1 MTTINEALASI
12 KVGDWYGDGQCYAL
26 TGQYVWLLTGKDIS
40 YSNKHPMLG
49 LKGAGSHAVYIAED
63 WDWASVGF
71 EVIIEPTDVTN
82 IKVGDIVNIAGFCGF
97 PWYALSEYGHTAVIS
112 RIVGDTIFTY
122 NQNYATDGNGGA
134 VVELSMARPTFLDGI
149 HSIVRPPQEGTSTN
163 VDTNTN
169 LIAET
174 PKIGANSSNNTDK
187 SKELEKLFTD
197 FKSKMTEFFKSLQG
211 YLQGNN
217 MTNYTNTYLTI
228 EKMMNLYNAKIS
240 TGKIEELNKA
250 LDEILIKIKEENKVK
265 SSVSSE
271 VNIKESNKS
280 NIVIEENEDESTE
293 ELRAKLITKLCK
305 KYCPTSNPYGVA
317 GLIGNFSAES
327 SITAERFES
336 DYLCT
341 LKPKEITT
349 DPTVEFAFDSWSSF
363 SSLYAVPLN
372 ESVYLVDGK
381 HYMGLGLGQW
391 TGTRAK
397 ALWDFAGRSDKM
409 WTVKTQMEFAFTGD
423 GSNGTILQQCLTNS
437 EWVEEGVENVYK
449 YWERANVGSSV
460 ATRNAKAHEYYDRV
474 VQWLKE

>member
-12 KVGDWYGDGQCYAL
+12 KVGEWYGDGQCYAL
-26 TGQYVWLLTGKDIS
+26 TGQYTWLLTGKDIS
-40 YSNKHPMLG
+40 YSNNHPMLT
-49 LKGAGSHAVYIAED
+49 LKGAGSHACYIAED

-71 EVIIEPTDVTN
+71 EIIMEPTDVNN
-82 IKVGDIVNIAGFCGF
+82 IKVGDIVNIGAYSGF
-97 PWYALSEYGHTAVIS
+97 PWYTLSAYGHTAVVS
-112 RIVGDTIFTY
+112 RIVSDTIYTY

-134 VVELSMARPTFLDGI
+134 VVELSMSRATFLDGI
-149 HSIVRPPQEGTSTN
+149 HSIVRPPQGGTSTTL
-163 VDTNTN
+163 DTNTN
-169 LIAET
+169 LVAET
-174 PKIGANSSNNTDK
+174 PKIGANSANNTDK

-197 FKSKMTEFFKSLQG
+197 FKTKITDFFKSLQG

-228 EKMMNLYNAKIS
+228 EKIMNLYNPKIA
-240 TGKIEELNKA
+240 TGKIEELNQA
-250 LDEILIKIKEENKVK
+250 LDEMLSKIKEENKVK
-265 SSVSSE
+265 ASVSSE
-271 VNIKESNKS
+271 VNIKESEKS
-280 NIVIEENEDESTE
+280 NVIVSDNEDESTE
-293 ELRAKLITKLCK
+293 EARAKLITKLCK
-305 KYCPTSNPYGVA
+305 KYCPTANAYGIA

-336 DYLCT
+336 DNFCT
-341 LKPKEITT
+341 LKPKEITS
-349 DPTVEFAFDSWSSF
+349 DPTVEFAFDSWESF
-363 SSLYAVPLN
+363 SGLYGIPLN

-460 ATRNAKAHEYYDRV
+460 PTRNAKAHEYYDRI